1 MGNKVF
7 TFGDI
12 RIREVKG
19 KYYVYPIE
27 KGDGGQRRDHYIGSL
42 EQIVKEYYDMKCR
55 GRDLNPGHG
64 LERPA
69 YSRRRG
75 LTGLYY
81 RGINKS
87 FP

>member
-19 KYYVYPIE
+19 KYYVYIVE
-27 KGDGGQRRDHYIGSL
+27 KDNEGNRRDHYIGSL

-69 YSRRRG
+69 YSRCTRLDRAI
-75 LTGLYY
+75 LP
-81 RGINKS
+81 RH
-87 FP
+87 

>member
-1 MGNKVF
+1 MKE
-7 TFGDI
+7 I
-12 RIREVKG
+12 KG
-19 KYYVYPIE
+19 KYYVYSIE
-27 KGDGGQRRDHYIGSL
+27 KGDGGKQRHYYIAPLDKIIETYITVRSMGDIPP
-42 EQIVKEYYDMKCR
+42 QCR
-55 GRDLNPGHG
+55 GRDLNPGHR